1 MPRTG
6 KSLLVDV
13 TNILATGRQMPVT
26 SQGPNDEEFDK
37 RLGADLLAGALCIS
51 IDNCVRPVSGD
62 VLCQVLTQNEVNVRV
77 LGHSRNISTATIA
90 TIFVNGNNL
99 VIAGDLTDRC
109 ILACLDAKAEWPG
122 LRKFKVDVIKEAH
135 ARRGELVVAALIIL
149 RAWHVARAAGE
160 QVNVYPLGGFEEWS
174 QRVRE
179 ALIWLGEPDPCDSM
193 GKVRSG
199 DPEREELVLVI
210 EQWKLH
216 LGISSSY
223 TVQDLIGR
231 ALNHST
237 FHTALMNVA
246 ASGSSGGVVSSM
258 RLGRWLKRVEKKVV
272 NGHML
277 LQTGNTHGYP
287 QWRLVKC

>member
-6 KSLLVDV
+6 KSLLVDT

-37 RLGADLLAGALCIS
+37 RLGGDLLAGALCIS

-62 VLCQVLTQNEVNVRV
+62 VLCQVLTQNEVNVRI

-109 ILACLDAKAEWPG
+109 ILASLDAGTEQPG
-122 LRKFKVDVIKEAH
+122 LRKFKIDVVKEAH
-135 ARRGELVVAALIIL
+135 ARRGELVVAALTIL

-160 QVNVYPLGGFEEWS
+160 QVNVDPLGGFEEWS

-193 GKVRSG
+193 GKVRGG
-199 DPEREELVLVI
+199 DPELEELTTVI

-216 LGISSSY
+216 LTIGAAY
-223 TVQDLIGR
+223 TVQDVIGR
-231 ALNHST
+231 AINST
-237 FHTALMNVA
+237 PFHTALMNVA
-246 ASGSSGGVVSSM
+246 AASGSSNVVSNR
-258 RLGRWLKRVEKKVV
+258 RLGRWLKRFEGRIV
-272 NGHML
+272 NGFRL
-277 LQTGNTHGYP
+277 SQTGRVGGYP
-287 QWRLVKC
+287 KWSLKR